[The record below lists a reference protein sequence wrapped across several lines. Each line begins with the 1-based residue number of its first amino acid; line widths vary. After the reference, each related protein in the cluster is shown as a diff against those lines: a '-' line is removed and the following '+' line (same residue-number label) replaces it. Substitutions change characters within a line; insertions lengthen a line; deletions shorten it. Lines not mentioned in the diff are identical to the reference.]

1 MTQQVCEAA
10 VQGISSQRRDSNEMH
25 YRKYRGV
32 EMILISA
39 KGDGM
44 MEMQFCH
51 NAFNAQNVYYGTT
64 ATTTEVVWFIV
75 RRGIRSRGERQSSVS
90 LFATQRHTSDGS
102 GPVSWRSWRH
112 FVSDPMASRIFGV
125 DSTTTYLGCQHY
137 NMSEMVVVWCFG
149 LHRCM
154 AFWSIWSSVILRS
167 VAN

>member
-51 NAFNAQNVYYGTT
+51 NAFNARYIYYDTM
-64 ATTTEVVWFIV
+64 AATTEVVSIIV
-75 RRGIRSRGERQSSVS
+75 FRGIGSRGE
-90 LFATQRHTSDGS
+90 
-102 GPVSWRSWRH
+102 
-112 FVSDPMASRIFGV
+112 
-125 DSTTTYLGCQHY
+125 
-137 NMSEMVVVWCFG
+137 
-149 LHRCM
+149 
-154 AFWSIWSSVILRS
+154 
-167 VAN
+167 